1 MKTNLLKLKR
11 AFSYVLFVLLTGIL
25 AIAKANP
32 QSNNQILNE
41 TFESYTVGNKIA
53 TEANL
58 AGNNWW
64 TTWSEGPGSPE
75 DGVVAEYGGTKC
87 GYYTQGNDQVLILN
101 ENNDGIYNLEFDML
115 IPEGKKGYFNIL
127 HDFAGAQGS
136 QWAFAAFI
144 NMDNNGNFTEGEGTF
159 FIDGATLNQN
169 VFVFD
174 EWMHFRFNISTDNDL
189 AHLYYS
195 TETTYQEE
203 QLLFYWQW
211 SHDTNGNSCGKQLDA
226 VNFYGGYSDVHF
238 YIDNI
243 SLGLVASAF
252 VVDGIKY
259 LINDDGTSVT
269 VKGLADGVNASG
281 DLNIPATVTFNEI
294 VYNVTK
300 IADYAFDGEYGF
312 SGTLTIPAYIT
323 NIGSR
328 AFRDCSGFTTLNYN
342 AINCS
347 FGNSV
352 FEDNQI
358 STLNIGN
365 GVEVI
370 PSMGL
375 SGLTGTL
382 TIPNSVTSIDA
393 EAFRGTG
400 FNGTLTIPE
409 GVTSIGRR
417 AFNETGFTTI
427 NYNAINCVMGAQFDE
442 WENTYTYECV
452 FEWCQNLE
460 TLNIGENV
468 QTISPSAFNVDGFT
482 GDLVI
487 PSSVTAIG
495 ANAFKETHFDGS
507 LTIPENVTTIGRDA
521 FYETGFTTINYN
533 AIDCVMGEGVDWE
546 NNVSYECVFGH
557 CYDLETLNIGENV
570 QVISPKAFN
579 VNGFTG
585 NLVIPNSVT
594 TIGDEAF
601 SGTNFNGALTIPENI
616 TTIGRGAF
624 YNTLFTTIN
633 YNAINCVLGESLD
646 WENNVSYECVFN
658 NCYYLETLNL
668 GENVQIIPTRAFN
681 VEGFSS
687 TLVIPNSVTTIGDYA
702 FSGTGF
708 TGDLVIPN
716 SVTTIGTS
724 AFYNAGFNGAL
735 TIPENIATIGREA
748 FRETGF
754 ITINYNAINCVMGEG
769 VDWENN
775 VSYECVFGWCQN
787 LETLN
792 IGENVQTISPSAF
805 NVDGFTGDLVIPSS
819 VTAIGANAFAE
830 TGFNGT
836 MTMSNAVTSIGA
848 YAFYNTQFSGTLTIP
863 SSVTHIGSGAFYGT
877 GFTTLNYNIPNYD
890 EEITSSYD
898 GPFSGMNSLTT
909 LNIGNNVEV
918 IPNYMFNITSLT
930 GDLDIPNS
938 VTIIGNYAFAET
950 GFNGSLIIPNS
961 VTYIGSN
968 AFDATDFDGTL
979 TIGNSVTSIG
989 EHAFGGVGFTG
1000 NLVIPNSVQTI
1011 ANGAFAG
1018 CGFDGTLTL
1027 GNSVTSIGEYAFGS
1041 VSFTGDL
1048 VIPNSVLTI
1057 GEEAF
1062 EGCEGFTGNL
1072 TIGNAVTSIGNSA
1085 FSNCYGFSGS
1095 LILGNSVETIGNRA
1109 FYGCGGFHGELTLP
1123 ETVTYIGD
1131 GAFRSCDELTK
1142 VNYNATNCTY
1152 MGNSNSPVFYDCVSI
1167 NQINIG
1173 ANVENIPNY
1182 AFKRCSNVTAMN
1194 VAAGVPPT
1202 IYSSTFGTV
1211 SRSIPVSVPFGTRE
1225 VYLTA
1230 PYWSEFINISDDYT
1244 PTQYD
1249 YHWTVNVN
1257 QFGGDMTIIGVIQI
1271 NGVEQENPALEIGA
1285 FCGTECRGR
1294 QMLTYYS
1301 QIDRYQVLLML
1312 YGEDGDVF
1320 SFRLYN
1326 HENEEELLLGSEN
1339 EVTFVTN
1346 ATLGLPLDPYV
1357 FNFVSKQTTTLN
1369 SGWSWYSTYIEQGGI
1384 DGLEMIENSLG
1395 EAGLM
1400 IQSRNNGYV
1409 EAFDYN
1415 NSVVWYGTLNAIEN
1429 EQMYKVHTNASC
1441 NVVMTGVSATMSN
1454 HPITINSGWN
1464 WIGFPS
1470 GRNLNL
1476 NTALSGMTPEIN
1488 DIIKGRNG
1496 YATYVSYNE
1505 NNTWYGTLNVLESGQ
1520 GYMYLSNSETPKTLV
1535 YQTGRDAELFNN
1547 ITADGNI
1554 YKPVSERFA
1563 DNMTITAIVDMDD
1576 VELKSE
1582 SYEIAAFVGDE
1593 CRGSVKL
1600 MYVEPFDRYVA
1611 FLTVFGEQSEE
1622 MRFVLTNNNDVFSS
1636 TEHISFINDG
1646 VVGTLTE
1653 PAIIHFGTMN
1663 LVDENNQTVSVYPN
1677 PTNGVFNVYCNGIK
1691 RIEVINTVGQL
1702 VKDMNVSDDS
1712 VAIDLSNEKAGV
1724 YMLRVI
1730 TDNEIIVK
1738 RVIKE

>member
-1 MKTNLLKLKR
+1 
-11 AFSYVLFVLLTGIL
+11 
-25 AIAKANP
+25 
-32 QSNNQILNE
+32 
-41 TFESYTVGNKIA
+41 
-53 TEANL
+53 
-58 AGNNWW
+58 
-64 TTWSEGPGSPE
+64 
-75 DGVVAEYGGTKC
+75 
-87 GYYTQGNDQVLILN
+87 
-101 ENNDGIYNLEFDML
+101 
-115 IPEGKKGYFNIL
+115 
-127 HDFAGAQGS
+127 
-136 QWAFAAFI
+136 
-144 NMDNNGNFTEGEGTF
+144 
-159 FIDGATLNQN
+159 
-169 VFVFD
+169 
-174 EWMHFRFNISTDNDL
+174 
-189 AHLYYS
+189 
-195 TETTYQEE
+195 
-203 QLLFYWQW
+203 
-211 SHDTNGNSCGKQLDA
+211 
-226 VNFYGGYSDVHF
+226 
-238 YIDNI
+238 
-243 SLGLVASAF
+243 
-252 VVDGIKY
+252 
-259 LINDDGTSVT
+259 
-269 VKGLADGVNASG
+269 
-281 DLNIPATVTFNEI
+281 
-294 VYNVTK
+294 
-300 IADYAFDGEYGF
+300 
-312 SGTLTIPAYIT
+312 
-323 NIGSR
+323 
-328 AFRDCSGFTTLNYN
+328 
-342 AINCS
+342 
-347 FGNSV
+347 
-352 FEDNQI
+352 
-358 STLNIGN
+358 
-365 GVEVI
+365 
-370 PSMGL
+370 
-375 SGLTGTL
+375 
-382 TIPNSVTSIDA
+382 
-393 EAFRGTG
+393 
-400 FNGTLTIPE
+400 
-409 GVTSIGRR
+409 
-417 AFNETGFTTI
+417 
-427 NYNAINCVMGAQFDE
+427 MGAQFDE

-452 FEWCQNLE
+452 FGWCQNLETLNIGENVQTISPYAFCVDGFTGDLIIPNSVTTIGASAFNNTNFNGTLTIPENVTTIGSNAFYRTQFTTINYNAIDCVMGEGVDWENNVSYECVFGWCQNLE

-507 LTIPENVTTIGRDA
+507 LTIPENVTTIGRGA
-521 FYETGFTTINYN
+521 FYNTLFTTINYN
-533 AIDCVMGEGVDWE
+533 AINCVLGESLDWE
-546 NNVSYECVFGH
+546 NNVSYECVFNN
-557 CYDLETLNIGENV
+557 CYYLETLNLGENV

-735 TIPENIATIGREA
+735 TIPENVTTIGRDA
-748 FRETGF
+748 FYETGF
-754 ITINYNAINCVMGEG
+754 TTINYNAIDCVMGEG

-1048 VIPNSVLTI
+1048 VIPNSVITI
-1057 GEEAF
+1057 GDNAF
-1062 EGCEGFTGNL
+1062 SYCQGFTGSL
-1072 TIGNAVTSIGNSA
+1072 TIGNAVTTIGASA
-1085 FSNCYGFSGS
+1085 FNSCYGFSENLIMGS
-1095 LILGNSVETIGNRA
+1095 SVETIGSNA
-1109 FYGCGGFHGELTLP
+1109 FYGCGGFKGEITLP
-1123 ETVTYIGD
+1123 ATVNYIGD
-1131 GAFRSCDELTK
+1131 AAFRSCDEITK
-1142 VNYNATNCTY
+1142 INYNATNCTY

-1167 NQINIG
+1167 SQINIG
-1173 ANVENIPNY
+1173 ENVESIPNY

-1202 IYSSTFGTV
+1202 IGSSTFGTV
-1211 SRSIPVSVPFGTRE
+1211 SRSIPVSVPYGTRE
-1225 VYLTA
+1225 AYRTA
-1230 PYWSEFINISDDYT
+1230 PYWSEFLNIHDDYT

-1249 YHWTVNVN
+1249 YYWTVDVN
-1257 QFGGDMTIIGVIQI
+1257 QFSSDMTIIGVIQI

>member
-53 TEANL
+53 SEANL

-64 TTWSEGPGSPE
+64 TTWSSEPGSSE
-75 DGVVAEYGGTKC
+75 DGVVAEYNDTKC
-87 GYYTQGNDQVLILN
+87 GFVSGSTDQVILFGGY
-101 ENNDGIYNLEFDML
+101 EEGIFNLELDVL
-115 IPEGKKGYFNIL
+115 IPNEKTGYFNIL
-127 HDFAGAQGS
+127 HSFSGGSSKWALEAYLHYQGNES
-136 QWAFAAFI
+136 NPYHGLIKVGGGF
-144 NMDNNGNFTEGEGTF
+144 NG
-159 FIDGATLNQN
+159 DAP
-169 VFVFD
+169 VVYD
-174 EWMHFRFNISTDNDL
+174 EWMHFRININMGTDV
-189 AHLYYS
+189 AILYYS
-195 TETTYQEE
+195 SESTYTEE
-203 QLLFYWQW
+203 QQICQWQW
-211 SHDTNGNSCGKQLDA
+211 STNAGGDTYGPKLDGMDFFCPL
-226 VNFYGGYSDVHF
+226 NTSEF

-243 SLGLVASAF
+243 SLSYDDSYIPTTPII
-252 VVDGIKY
+252 DGIKY
-259 LINDDGTSVT
+259 SINEDGTSVT
-269 VKGLADGVNASG
+269 VEGLAPNTTASG
-281 DLNIPATVTFNEI
+281 DLNIPATITFNETQ
-294 VYNVTK
+294 YDVTA
-300 IADYAFDGEYGF
+300 INENAF
-312 SGTLTIPAYIT
+312 
-323 NIGSR
+323 
-328 AFRDCSGFTTLNYN
+328 YN
-342 AINCS
+342 AG
-347 FGNSV
+347 F
-352 FEDNQI
+352 
-358 STLNIGN
+358 
-365 GVEVI
+365 
-370 PSMGL
+370 
-375 SGLTGTL
+375 TGTL
-382 TIPNSVTSIDA
+382 TIPNSVTNIGANAFKDNSFTGSLILPNTMNSIGDN
-393 EAFRGTG
+393 AFSNAGFTGGTLTTPHSITNIGSNVFGSYWSFGSSG
-400 FNGTLTIPE
+400 FSTLNYNITNFDYDGNNNPFSNMNNLTTLNIGDNVVSIPQEMFYNFQGLTGELTIPE
-409 GVTSIGRR
+409 GITSIGRG
-417 AFNETGFTTI
+417 AFYKTSFTTI
-427 NYNAINCVMGAQFDE
+427 NYNAINCEMGAQFDE
-442 WENTYTYECV
+442 LENTY
-452 FEWCQNLE
+452 
-460 TLNIGENV
+460 
-468 QTISPSAFNVDGFT
+468 
-482 GDLVI
+482 
-487 PSSVTAIG
+487 
-495 ANAFKETHFDGS
+495 
-507 LTIPENVTTIGRDA
+507 
-521 FYETGFTTINYN
+521 
-533 AIDCVMGEGVDWE
+533 
-546 NNVSYECVFGH
+546 SYECVFGW
-557 CYDLETLNIGENV
+557 CQN
-570 QVISPKAFN
+570 
-579 VNGFTG
+579 
-585 NLVIPNSVT
+585 
-594 TIGDEAF
+594 
-601 SGTNFNGALTIPENI
+601 
-616 TTIGRGAF
+616 
-624 YNTLFTTIN
+624 
-633 YNAINCVLGESLD
+633 
-646 WENNVSYECVFN
+646 
-658 NCYYLETLNL
+658 LETLNL

-775 VSYECVFGWCQN
+775 VSYECVFGSWYGSP

-792 IGENVQTISPSAF
+792 IGENVQVIPINAF
-805 NVDGFTGDLVIPSS
+805 AVENAFSGDLVIPNS
-819 VTAIGANAFAE
+819 VTMIGSAAFYN

-836 MTMSNAVTSIGA
+836 LTMSNAVTGIGA
-848 YAFYNTQFSGTLTIP
+848 YAFCNAQFTGALTIP
-863 SSVTHIGSGAFYGT
+863 STITYIGENAFNNNR
-877 GFTTLNYNIPNYD
+877 FTILNYNIANYE
-890 EEITSSYD
+890 EEISSYD
-898 GPFSGMNSLTT
+898 NPFRGLNNLTT
-909 LNIGNNVEV
+909 LNIGDNVVV
-918 IPNYMFNITSLT
+918 IPNNIFGQMTALT
-930 GDLDIPNS
+930 G
-938 VTIIGNYAFAET
+938 E
-950 GFNGSLIIPNS
+950 LIIPNS
-961 VTYIGSN
+961 VTYIGNS
-968 AFDATDFDGTL
+968 AFAGDGFN
-979 TIGNSVTSIG
+979 GS
-989 EHAFGGVGFTG
+989 
-1000 NLVIPNSVQTI
+1000 LVIPNSVTYI
-1011 ANGAFAG
+1011 GESAFQYT
-1018 CGFDGTLTL
+1018 GFDGTLTL
-1027 GNSVTSIGEYAFGS
+1027 GNSVTTIGAYAFAGVSFTGDLEIPNSVLTISDGAFATDSYYGSNSFDGNLTIGNSVTMIGEGAFAS
-1041 VSFTGDL
+1041 TNFTGDL
-1048 VIPNSVLTI
+1048 VIPNSVITI
-1057 GEEAF
+1057 GDNAF
-1062 EGCEGFTGNL
+1062 SYCQGFTGSL
-1072 TIGNAVTSIGNSA
+1072 TIGNAVTTIGASA
-1085 FSNCYGFSGS
+1085 FNSCYGFSGS
-1095 LILGNSVETIGNRA
+1095 LIMGSSVETIGSNA
-1109 FYGCGGFHGELTLP
+1109 FYGCGGFKGEITLP
-1123 ETVTYIGD
+1123 ATVNYIGD
-1131 GAFRSCDELTK
+1131 AAFRSCDEITK
-1142 VNYNATNCTY
+1142 INYNATNCTY

-1167 NQINIG
+1167 GQINIG
-1173 ANVENIPNY
+1173 ENVESIPNY

-1202 IYSSTFGTV
+1202 IGSSTFGTV
-1211 SRSIPVSVPFGTRE
+1211 SRSIPVSVPYGTRE
-1225 VYLTA
+1225 AYRTA
-1230 PYWSEFINISDDYT
+1230 PYWSEFLNIHDDYT

-1249 YHWTVNVN
+1249 YYWTVDVN
-1257 QFGGDMTIIGVIQI
+1257 QFSSDMTIIGVIQI

>member
-1 MKTNLLKLKR
+1 MD
-11 AFSYVLFVLLTGIL
+11 FFC
-25 AIAKANP
+25 P
-32 QSNNQILNE
+32 LN
-41 TFESYTVGNKIA
+41 T
-53 TEANL
+53 
-58 AGNNWW
+58 
-64 TTWSEGPGSPE
+64 SE
-75 DGVVAEYGGTKC
+75 
-87 GYYTQGNDQVLILN
+87 
-101 ENNDGIYNLEFDML
+101 
-115 IPEGKKGYFNIL
+115 
-127 HDFAGAQGS
+127 
-136 QWAFAAFI
+136 
-144 NMDNNGNFTEGEGTF
+144 
-159 FIDGATLNQN
+159 
-169 VFVFD
+169 
-174 EWMHFRFNISTDNDL
+174 
-189 AHLYYS
+189 
-195 TETTYQEE
+195 
-203 QLLFYWQW
+203 
-211 SHDTNGNSCGKQLDA
+211 
-226 VNFYGGYSDVHF
+226 F

-243 SLGLVASAF
+243 SLSYDDSYIPTTPII
-252 VVDGIKY
+252 DGIKY
-259 LINDDGTSVT
+259 SINEDGTSVT
-269 VKGLADGVNASG
+269 VEGLAPNTTASG
-281 DLNIPATVTFNEI
+281 DLNIPATITFNETQ
-294 VYNVTK
+294 YDVTK
-300 IADYAFDGEYGF
+300 IASEAFSNTGF
-312 SGTLTIPAYIT
+312 NGTLTLPSSIT
-323 NIGSR
+323 FIGES
-328 AFRDCSGFTTLNYN
+328 AFYHSGFTTLNYN
-342 AINCS
+342 ITNLEYDEDDYYGGPFYGLS
-347 FGNSV
+347 NSLT
-352 FEDNQI
+352 
-358 STLNIGN
+358 TLNIGDN
-365 GVEVI
+365 VETI
-370 PSMGL
+370 PANMFNFFTS
-375 SGLTGTL
+375 LTGTL
-382 TIPNSVTSIDA
+382 TIPESM
-393 EAFRGTG
+393 
-400 FNGTLTIPE
+400 
-409 GVTSIGRR
+409 TSIGRN
-417 AFNETGFTTI
+417 AFYRTAFTTI
-427 NYNAINCVMGAQFDE
+427 NYNAINCEMGAQFDE
-442 WENTYTYECV
+442 LENTYTYECV
-452 FEWCQNLE
+452 FGWCQNLE

-468 QTISPSAFNVDGFT
+468 QTISPYAFCVDGFT
-482 GDLVI
+482 GDLII
-487 PSSVTAIG
+487 PNSVTTIG
-495 ANAFKETHFDGS
+495 ASAFNNTNFNGT
-507 LTIPENVTTIGRDA
+507 LTIPENVTTIGSNA
-521 FYETGFTTINYN
+521 FYRTQFTTINYN
-533 AIDCVMGEGVDWE
+533 AINCVMGEGVDWYD
-546 NNVSYECVFGH
+546 NHPSYECVFRQ
-557 CYDLETLNIGENV
+557 CEYLETLYIGENV

-775 VSYECVFGWCQN
+775 VSYECVFGGCQN

-792 IGENVQTISPSAF
+792 IGENVQTISPHAF
-805 NVDGFTGDLVIPSS
+805 CVDGFTGDLVIPNS
-819 VTAIGANAFAE
+819 VTTIGNYAFAE

-848 YAFYNTQFSGTLTIP
+848 YAFDNTQFSGTLTIP

-890 EEITSSYD
+890 EEITSSYYD

-918 IPNYMFNITSLT
+918 IPNNIFGQMTALT
-930 GDLDIPNS
+930 GELIIPNS
-938 VTIIGNYAFAET
+938 VTYIGNSAFAGD
-950 GFNGSLIIPNS
+950 GFNGSLVIPNS

-1167 NQINIG
+1167 SQINIG
-1173 ANVENIPNY
+1173 ENVESIPNY

-1202 IYSSTFGTV
+1202 IGSSTFGTV
-1211 SRSIPVSVPFGTRE
+1211 SRSIPVSVPYGTRE
-1225 VYLTA
+1225 AYRTA
-1230 PYWSEFINISDDYT
+1230 PYWSEFLNIHDDYT

-1249 YHWTVNVN
+1249 YYWTVDVN
-1257 QFGGDMTIIGVIQI
+1257 QFSSDMTIIGVIQI

>member
-53 TEANL
+53 SEANL

-64 TTWSEGPGSPE
+64 TTWSSEPGSSE
-75 DGVVAEYGGTKC
+75 DGVVAEYNDTKC
-87 GYYTQGNDQVLILN
+87 GFVSGSTDQVILFGGY
-101 ENNDGIYNLEFDML
+101 EEGIFNLELDVL
-115 IPEGKKGYFNIL
+115 IPNEKTGYFNIL
-127 HDFAGAQGS
+127 HSFSGGSSKWALEAYLHYQGNES
-136 QWAFAAFI
+136 NPYHGLIKVGGGF
-144 NMDNNGNFTEGEGTF
+144 NG
-159 FIDGATLNQN
+159 DAP
-169 VFVFD
+169 VVYD
-174 EWMHFRFNISTDNDL
+174 EWMHFRININMGTDV
-189 AHLYYS
+189 AILYYS
-195 TETTYQEE
+195 SESTYTEE
-203 QLLFYWQW
+203 QQICQWQW
-211 SHDTNGNSCGKQLDA
+211 STNAGGDTYGPKLDGMDFFCPL
-226 VNFYGGYSDVHF
+226 NTSEF

-243 SLGLVASAF
+243 SLSYDDSYIPTTPII
-252 VVDGIKY
+252 DGIKY
-259 LINDDGTSVT
+259 SINEDGTSVT
-269 VKGLADGVNASG
+269 VEGLAPNTTASG
-281 DLNIPATVTFNEI
+281 DLNIPATITFNETQ
-294 VYNVTK
+294 YDVTA
-300 IADYAFDGEYGF
+300 INENAF
-312 SGTLTIPAYIT
+312 
-323 NIGSR
+323 
-328 AFRDCSGFTTLNYN
+328 YN
-342 AINCS
+342 AG
-347 FGNSV
+347 F
-352 FEDNQI
+352 
-358 STLNIGN
+358 
-365 GVEVI
+365 
-370 PSMGL
+370 
-375 SGLTGTL
+375 TGTL
-382 TIPNSVTSIDA
+382 TIPNSVTNIGANAFKDNSFTGSLILPNTMNSIGDN
-393 EAFRGTG
+393 AFSNAGFTGGTLTTPHSITNIGSNVFGSYWSFGSSG
-400 FNGTLTIPE
+400 FSTLNYNITNFDYDGNNNPFSNMNNLTTLNIGDNVVSIPQEMFYNFQGLTGELTIPE
-409 GVTSIGRR
+409 GITSIGRG
-417 AFNETGFTTI
+417 AFYKTSFTTI
-427 NYNAINCVMGAQFDE
+427 NYNAINCEMGAQFDE
-442 WENTYTYECV
+442 LENTY
-452 FEWCQNLE
+452 
-460 TLNIGENV
+460 
-468 QTISPSAFNVDGFT
+468 
-482 GDLVI
+482 
-487 PSSVTAIG
+487 
-495 ANAFKETHFDGS
+495 
-507 LTIPENVTTIGRDA
+507 
-521 FYETGFTTINYN
+521 
-533 AIDCVMGEGVDWE
+533 
-546 NNVSYECVFGH
+546 SYECVFGW
-557 CYDLETLNIGENV
+557 CQN
-570 QVISPKAFN
+570 
-579 VNGFTG
+579 
-585 NLVIPNSVT
+585 
-594 TIGDEAF
+594 
-601 SGTNFNGALTIPENI
+601 
-616 TTIGRGAF
+616 
-624 YNTLFTTIN
+624 
-633 YNAINCVLGESLD
+633 
-646 WENNVSYECVFN
+646 
-658 NCYYLETLNL
+658 LETLNL

-775 VSYECVFGWCQN
+775 VSYECVFGSWYGSP

-792 IGENVQTISPSAF
+792 IGENVQVIPINAF
-805 NVDGFTGDLVIPSS
+805 AVENAFSGDLVIPNS
-819 VTAIGANAFAE
+819 VTMIGSAAFYN

-836 MTMSNAVTSIGA
+836 LTMSNAVTGIGA
-848 YAFYNTQFSGTLTIP
+848 YAFCNAQFTGALTIP
-863 SSVTHIGSGAFYGT
+863 STITYIGENAFNNNR
-877 GFTTLNYNIPNYD
+877 FTILNYNIANYE
-890 EEITSSYD
+890 EEISSYD
-898 GPFSGMNSLTT
+898 NPFRGLNNLTT
-909 LNIGNNVEV
+909 LNIGDNVVV
-918 IPNYMFNITSLT
+918 IPNNIFGQMTALT
-930 GDLDIPNS
+930 G
-938 VTIIGNYAFAET
+938 E
-950 GFNGSLIIPNS
+950 LIIPNS
-961 VTYIGSN
+961 VTYIGNS
-968 AFDATDFDGTL
+968 AFAGDGFN
-979 TIGNSVTSIG
+979 GS
-989 EHAFGGVGFTG
+989 
-1000 NLVIPNSVQTI
+1000 LVIPNSVTYI
-1011 ANGAFAG
+1011 GESAFQYT
-1018 CGFDGTLTL
+1018 GFDGTLTL
-1027 GNSVTSIGEYAFGS
+1027 GNSVTTIGAYAFAGVSFTGDLEIPNSVLTISDGAFATDSYYGSNSFDGNLTIGNSVTMIGEGAFAS
-1041 VSFTGDL
+1041 TNFTGDL
-1048 VIPNSVLTI
+1048 VIPNSVITI
-1057 GEEAF
+1057 GDNAF
-1062 EGCEGFTGNL
+1062 SYCQGFTGSL
-1072 TIGNAVTSIGNSA
+1072 TIGNAVTTIGASA
-1085 FSNCYGFSGS
+1085 FNSCYGFSGS
-1095 LILGNSVETIGNRA
+1095 LIMGSSVETIGSNA
-1109 FYGCGGFHGELTLP
+1109 FYGCGGFKGEITLP
-1123 ETVTYIGD
+1123 ATITYIGD
-1131 GAFRSCDELTK
+1131 AAFRSCDEITK
-1142 VNYNATNCTY
+1142 INYNATNCTY

-1167 NQINIG
+1167 GQINIG
-1173 ANVENIPNY
+1173 ENVESIPNY

-1202 IYSSTFGTV
+1202 IGSSTFGTV
-1211 SRSIPVSVPFGTRE
+1211 SRSIPVSVPYGTRE
-1225 VYLTA
+1225 AYRTA
-1230 PYWSEFINISDDYT
+1230 PYWSEFLNIHDDYT

-1249 YHWTVNVN
+1249 YYWTVDVN
-1257 QFGGDMTIIGVIQI
+1257 QFSSDMTIIGVIQI

>member
-1 MKTNLLKLKR
+1 MKTNLLKLR
-11 AFSYVLFVLLTGIL
+11 TAFSYVLCVLLTGSL

-32 QSNNQILNE
+32 QSNIQVLNE

-53 TEANL
+53 EEAYV

-64 TTWSEGPGSPE
+64 TTWSNDPGSLE
-75 DGVVAEYGGTKC
+75 DGVVADYGGTKC
-87 GYYTQGNDQVLILN
+87 GYYTQGNDQVLLLN
-101 ENNDGIYNLEFDML
+101 ENNDGVYNLEFDML

-127 HDFAGAQGS
+127 HNFAGALGS

-144 NMDNNGNFTEGEGTF
+144 NMDNNGYFTDGEGTF
-159 FIDGATLNQN
+159 FIDGETLNQN

-174 EWMHFRFNISTDNDL
+174 EWMHFRFYISTDNDL
-189 AHLYYS
+189 ARLYYS

-211 SHDTNGNSCGKQLDA
+211 SHDTNGNDCGKQLDA
-226 VNFYGGYSDVHF
+226 MNFYGGYSDVCF

-243 SLGLVASAF
+243 SLELNASAF

-259 LINDDGTSVT
+259 LINGDGSTVT

-281 DLNIPATVTFNEI
+281 DLNIPATVTINEV

-300 IADYAFDGEYGF
+300 IADNAFDGEYGF
-312 SGTLTIPAYIT
+312 SGTLTIPASIT

-328 AFRDCSGFTTLNYN
+328 AFRFCSGFTTLNYN

-352 FEDNQI
+352 FENNQI

-382 TIPNSVTSIDA
+382 TIPNSVTCIGSAAFSGCSGLTGNLIIPNSVTSIDA

-400 FNGTLTIPE
+400 FDGTLTIPN

-427 NYNAINCVMGAQFDE
+427 NYNAINCVMGAQFNE

-452 FEWCQNLE
+452 FGYCQNLE
-460 TLNIGENV
+460 NLNIGENV
-468 QTISPSAFNVDGFT
+468 QTISPNAFYVDGFT

-487 PSSVTAIG
+487 PNSVITIG
-495 ANAFKETHFDGS
+495 ANAFSETNFDGT
-507 LTIPENVTTIGRDA
+507 LTIPENVTTIGR
-521 FYETGFTTINYN
+521 
-533 AIDCVMGEGVDWE
+533 
-546 NNVSYECVFGH
+546 
-557 CYDLETLNIGENV
+557 
-570 QVISPKAFN
+570 
-579 VNGFTG
+579 
-585 NLVIPNSVT
+585 
-594 TIGDEAF
+594 
-601 SGTNFNGALTIPENI
+601 
-616 TTIGRGAF
+616 GAF
-624 YNTLFTTIN
+624 YRTQFT
-633 YNAINCVLGESLD
+633 
-646 WENNVSYECVFN
+646 
-658 NCYYLETLNL
+658 
-668 GENVQIIPTRAFN
+668 
-681 VEGFSS
+681 
-687 TLVIPNSVTTIGDYA
+687 
-702 FSGTGF
+702 
-708 TGDLVIPN
+708 
-716 SVTTIGTS
+716 
-724 AFYNAGFNGAL
+724 
-735 TIPENIATIGREA
+735 
-748 FRETGF
+748 
-754 ITINYNAINCVMGEG
+754 TINYNAINCVMGEG
-769 VDWENN
+769 VDWGNN
-775 VSYECVFGWCQN
+775 ISYECVFGQCEY

-792 IGENVQTISPSAF
+792 IGENVQVIPTCAF
-805 NVDGFTGDLVIPSS
+805 NVYYGFTGDLVIPNS
-819 VTAIGANAFAE
+819 VTTIGNYAFAE

-863 SSVTHIGSGAFYGT
+863 SSVTYIGSGAFYGT
-877 GFTTLNYNIPNYD
+877 GYTTLNYNIPNYD

-898 GPFSGMNSLTT
+898 GPFSGMNNLTT
-909 LNIGNNVEV
+909 LNLGNNVEV
-918 IPNYMFNITSLT
+918 IPNYMFNITSLM

-1109 FYGCGGFHGELTLP
+1109 FYGCGGFNGELTLP
-1123 ETVTYIGD
+1123 ETVAYIGD
-1131 GAFRSCDELTK
+1131 AAFRSCDEITK

-1152 MGNSNSPVFYDCVSI
+1152 MGNSNSPVFYDCISI

-1182 AFKRCSNVTAMN
+1182 AFKRCSNVTSMN
-1194 VAAGVPPT
+1194 VAATVPPT

-1225 VYLTA
+1225 VYRTA

-1257 QFGGDMTIIGVIQI
+1257 QFSSDMTVIGVIQI
-1271 NGVEQENPALEIGA
+1271 NGVEQENMALEIGA
-1285 FCGTECRGR
+1285 FCGSECRGR
-1294 QMLTYYS
+1294 QMLTYYP

-1312 YGEDGDVF
+1312 YGEDGDEF
-1320 SFRLYN
+1320 TFRLYN

-1339 EVTFVTN
+1339 EITFETN
-1346 ATLGLPLDPYV
+1346 ATIGLPLNPYV
-1357 FNFVSKQTTTLN
+1357 FNFISMQNTALN
-1369 SGWSWYSTYIEQGGI
+1369 SGWNWYSTYIEQNGI
-1384 DGLEMIENSLG
+1384 NGLEMLENSLG

-1400 IQSRNNGYV
+1400 IQSRTNGYV
-1409 EAFDYN
+1409 EAFEYN
-1415 NSVVWYGTLNAIEN
+1415 DNIVWYGTLNSITN
-1429 EQMYKVHTNASC
+1429 EQMYKVRTNASC
-1441 NVVMTGVSATMSN
+1441 NVMMTGLSATMSN
-1454 HPITINSGWN
+1454 HPITINNGWN

-1470 GRNLNL
+1470 GYNLSV
-1476 NTALSGMTPEIN
+1476 NTALAGITPEIN
-1488 DIIKGRNG
+1488 DMIKGRNG

-1505 NNTWYGTLNVLESGQ
+1505 NNFWYGTLNVLEPGQ

-1535 YQTGRDAELFNN
+1535 YQTGNRDANLLYNV
-1547 ITADGNI
+1547 IADGNMF
-1554 YKPVSERFA
+1554 KPVSDRFA
-1563 DNMTITAIVDMDD
+1563 DNMTITAIVELDD
-1576 VELKSE
+1576 IELTSE
-1582 SYEIAAFVGDE
+1582 NYELAAFVGDE

-1600 MYVEPFDRYVA
+1600 MYVEPFNRYVA
-1611 FLTVFGEQSEE
+1611 FLTVFGDESEE
-1622 MRFVLTNNNDVFSS
+1622 MRFVLADDNNVLNS
-1636 TEHISFINDG
+1636 TEKIMFVNDG
-1646 VVGTLTE
+1646 VVGNLMD
-1653 PAIIHFGTMN
+1653 PAIIHFGT
-1663 LVDENNQTVSVYPN
+1663 LSVENENSQAISVYPN
-1677 PTNGVFNVYCNGIK
+1677 PTSGLINIYCNDVK
-1691 RIEVINTVGQL
+1691 RIEVINAVGQI
-1702 VKDMNVSDDS
+1702 VMDMNVVDGSAS
-1712 VAIDLSNEKAGV
+1712 IDLSNQNVGV

-1730 TDNEIIVK
+1730 TNNETIVK
-1738 RVIKE
+1738 RIIKE

>member
-1 MKTNLLKLKR
+1 M
-11 AFSYVLFVLLTGIL
+11 G
-25 AIAKANP
+25 
-32 QSNNQILNE
+32 
-41 TFESYTVGNKIA
+41 
-53 TEANL
+53 
-58 AGNNWW
+58 
-64 TTWSEGPGSPE
+64 EGV
-75 DGVVAEYGGTKC
+75 DW
-87 GYYTQGNDQVLILN
+87 
-101 ENNDGIYNLEFDML
+101 ENNV
-115 IPEGKKGYFNIL
+115 
-127 HDFAGAQGS
+127 S
-136 QWAFAAFI
+136 
-144 NMDNNGNFTEGEGTF
+144 
-159 FIDGATLNQN
+159 
-169 VFVFD
+169 
-174 EWMHFRFNISTDNDL
+174 
-189 AHLYYS
+189 
-195 TETTYQEE
+195 
-203 QLLFYWQW
+203 
-211 SHDTNGNSCGKQLDA
+211 
-226 VNFYGGYSDVHF
+226 
-238 YIDNI
+238 
-243 SLGLVASAF
+243 
-252 VVDGIKY
+252 
-259 LINDDGTSVT
+259 
-269 VKGLADGVNASG
+269 
-281 DLNIPATVTFNEI
+281 
-294 VYNVTK
+294 
-300 IADYAFDGEYGF
+300 
-312 SGTLTIPAYIT
+312 
-323 NIGSR
+323 
-328 AFRDCSGFTTLNYN
+328 
-342 AINCS
+342 
-347 FGNSV
+347 
-352 FEDNQI
+352 
-358 STLNIGN
+358 
-365 GVEVI
+365 
-370 PSMGL
+370 
-375 SGLTGTL
+375 
-382 TIPNSVTSIDA
+382 
-393 EAFRGTG
+393 
-400 FNGTLTIPE
+400 
-409 GVTSIGRR
+409 
-417 AFNETGFTTI
+417 
-427 NYNAINCVMGAQFDE
+427 
-442 WENTYTYECV
+442 YECV
-452 FEWCQNLE
+452 FGGCQNLE

-468 QTISPSAFNVDGFT
+468 QTISPHAFCVD
-482 GDLVI
+482 
-487 PSSVTAIG
+487 
-495 ANAFKETHFDGS
+495 
-507 LTIPENVTTIGRDA
+507 
-521 FYETGFTTINYN
+521 
-533 AIDCVMGEGVDWE
+533 
-546 NNVSYECVFGH
+546 
-557 CYDLETLNIGENV
+557 
-570 QVISPKAFN
+570 
-579 VNGFTG
+579 
-585 NLVIPNSVT
+585 
-594 TIGDEAF
+594 
-601 SGTNFNGALTIPENI
+601 
-616 TTIGRGAF
+616 
-624 YNTLFTTIN
+624 
-633 YNAINCVLGESLD
+633 
-646 WENNVSYECVFN
+646 
-658 NCYYLETLNL
+658 
-668 GENVQIIPTRAFN
+668 
-681 VEGFSS
+681 
-687 TLVIPNSVTTIGDYA
+687 
-702 FSGTGF
+702 GF

-716 SVTTIGTS
+716 SVTTIG
-724 AFYNAGFNGAL
+724 
-735 TIPENIATIGREA
+735 
-748 FRETGF
+748 
-754 ITINYNAINCVMGEG
+754 NY
-769 VDWENN
+769 
-775 VSYECVFGWCQN
+775 
-787 LETLN
+787 
-792 IGENVQTISPSAF
+792 
-805 NVDGFTGDLVIPSS
+805 
-819 VTAIGANAFAE
+819 AFAE

-848 YAFYNTQFSGTLTIP
+848 YAFDNTQFSGTLTIP

-1027 GNSVTSIGEYAFGS
+1027 GNSVTSIGDYAFGG

-1062 EGCEGFTGNL
+1062 VGCEGFTGNL

-1131 GAFRSCDELTK
+1131 GSFRSCDELTK

-1202 IYSSTFGTV
+1202 IGSSTFGTV
-1211 SRSIPVSVPFGTRE
+1211 SRSIPVSVPYGTRE
-1225 VYLTA
+1225 AYRTA
-1230 PYWSEFINISDDYT
+1230 PYWSEFLNIHDDYT

-1249 YHWTVNVN
+1249 YYWTADVN
-1257 QFGGDMTIIGVIQI
+1257 QFSSDMTIIGVIQI

>member
-53 TEANL
+53 SEANL

-64 TTWSEGPGSPE
+64 TTWSSEPGSSE
-75 DGVVAEYGGTKC
+75 DGVVAEYNDTKC
-87 GYYTQGNDQVLILN
+87 GFVSGSTDQVILFGGY
-101 ENNDGIYNLEFDML
+101 EEGIFNLELDVL
-115 IPEGKKGYFNIL
+115 IPNEKTGYFNIL
-127 HDFAGAQGS
+127 HSFSGGSSKWALEAYLHYQGNES
-136 QWAFAAFI
+136 NPYHGLIKVGGGF
-144 NMDNNGNFTEGEGTF
+144 NG
-159 FIDGATLNQN
+159 DAP
-169 VFVFD
+169 VVYD
-174 EWMHFRFNISTDNDL
+174 EWMHFRININMGTDV
-189 AHLYYS
+189 AILYYS
-195 TETTYQEE
+195 SESTYTEE
-203 QLLFYWQW
+203 QQICQWQW
-211 SHDTNGNSCGKQLDA
+211 STNAGGDTYGPKLDGMDFFCPL
-226 VNFYGGYSDVHF
+226 NTSEF

-243 SLGLVASAF
+243 SLSYDDSYIPTTPII
-252 VVDGIKY
+252 DGIKY
-259 LINDDGTSVT
+259 SINEDGTSVT
-269 VKGLADGVNASG
+269 VEGLAPNTTASG
-281 DLNIPATVTFNEI
+281 DLNIPATITFNETQ
-294 VYNVTK
+294 YDVTA
-300 IADYAFDGEYGF
+300 INENAF
-312 SGTLTIPAYIT
+312 
-323 NIGSR
+323 
-328 AFRDCSGFTTLNYN
+328 YN
-342 AINCS
+342 AG
-347 FGNSV
+347 F
-352 FEDNQI
+352 
-358 STLNIGN
+358 
-365 GVEVI
+365 
-370 PSMGL
+370 
-375 SGLTGTL
+375 TGTL
-382 TIPNSVTSIDA
+382 TIPNSVTNIGANAFKDNSFTGSLILPNTMNSIGDN
-393 EAFRGTG
+393 AFSNAGFTGGTLTTPHSITNIGSNVFGSYWSFGSSG
-400 FNGTLTIPE
+400 FSTLNYNITNFDYDGNNNPFSNMNNLTTLNIGDNVVSIPQEMFYNFQGLTGELTIPE
-409 GVTSIGRR
+409 GITSIGRG
-417 AFNETGFTTI
+417 AFYKTSFTTI
-427 NYNAINCVMGAQFDE
+427 NYNAINCEMGAQFDE
-442 WENTYTYECV
+442 LENTYSYECV
-452 FEWCQNLE
+452 FGWCQNLE

-468 QTISPSAFNVDGFT
+468 QTISPYAFCVDGFT
-482 GDLVI
+482 GDLII
-487 PSSVTAIG
+487 PNSVTTIG
-495 ANAFKETHFDGS
+495 ASAFNNTNFNGT

-521 FYETGFTTINYN
+521 FYRT
-533 AIDCVMGEGVDWE
+533 
-546 NNVSYECVFGH
+546 
-557 CYDLETLNIGENV
+557 
-570 QVISPKAFN
+570 Q
-579 VNGFTG
+579 
-585 NLVIPNSVT
+585 
-594 TIGDEAF
+594 
-601 SGTNFNGALTIPENI
+601 
-616 TTIGRGAF
+616 
-624 YNTLFTTIN
+624 FTTIN
-633 YNAINCVLGESLD
+633 YNAINCVMGEGVD
-646 WENNVSYECVFN
+646 WYDNPSYECVFRQ
-658 NCYYLETLNL
+658 CEYLETLYI

-775 VSYECVFGWCQN
+775 VSYECVFGSWYGSP

-792 IGENVQTISPSAF
+792 IGENVQVIPINAF
-805 NVDGFTGDLVIPSS
+805 AVENAFSGDLVIPNS
-819 VTAIGANAFAE
+819 VTMIGSAAFYN

-836 MTMSNAVTSIGA
+836 LTMSNAVTGIGA
-848 YAFYNTQFSGTLTIP
+848 YAFCNAQFTGALTIP
-863 SSVTHIGSGAFYGT
+863 STITYIGENAFNNNR
-877 GFTTLNYNIPNYD
+877 FTILNYNIANYE
-890 EEITSSYD
+890 EEISSYD
-898 GPFSGMNSLTT
+898 NPFRGLNNLTT
-909 LNIGNNVEV
+909 LNIGDNVVV
-918 IPNYMFNITSLT
+918 IPNNIFGQMTALT
-930 GDLDIPNS
+930 G
-938 VTIIGNYAFAET
+938 E
-950 GFNGSLIIPNS
+950 LIIPNS
-961 VTYIGSN
+961 VTYIGNS
-968 AFDATDFDGTL
+968 AFAGDGFN
-979 TIGNSVTSIG
+979 GS
-989 EHAFGGVGFTG
+989 
-1000 NLVIPNSVQTI
+1000 LVIPNSVTYI
-1011 ANGAFAG
+1011 GESAFQYT
-1018 CGFDGTLTL
+1018 GFDGTLTL
-1027 GNSVTSIGEYAFGS
+1027 GNSVTTIGAYAFAGVSFTGDLEIPNSVLTISDGAFAMDSYYYGSNSFDGNLTIGNSVTIIGENAFARTN
-1041 VSFTGDL
+1041 FTGDL
-1048 VIPNSVLTI
+1048 VIPNSVITI
-1057 GEEAF
+1057 GDNAF
-1062 EGCEGFTGNL
+1062 SYCQGFTGSL
-1072 TIGNAVTSIGNSA
+1072 TIGNAVTTIGASA
-1085 FSNCYGFSGS
+1085 FNSCYGFSENLIMGS
-1095 LILGNSVETIGNRA
+1095 SVETIGSNA
-1109 FYGCGGFHGELTLP
+1109 FYGCGGFKGEITLP
-1123 ETVTYIGD
+1123 ATVNYIGD
-1131 GAFRSCDELTK
+1131 AAFRSCDEITK
-1142 VNYNATNCTY
+1142 INYNATNCTY

-1167 NQINIG
+1167 SQINIG
-1173 ANVENIPNY
+1173 ENVESIPNY

-1202 IYSSTFGTV
+1202 IGSSTFGTV
-1211 SRSIPVSVPFGTRE
+1211 SRSIPVSVPYGTRE
-1225 VYLTA
+1225 AYRTA
-1230 PYWSEFINISDDYT
+1230 PYWSEFLNIHDDYT

-1249 YHWTVNVN
+1249 YYWTVDVN
-1257 QFGGDMTIIGVIQI
+1257 QFSSDMTIIGVIQI

>member
-53 TEANL
+53 SEANL

-64 TTWSEGPGSPE
+64 TTWSSEPGSSE
-75 DGVVAEYGGTKC
+75 DGVVAEYNDTKC
-87 GYYTQGNDQVLILN
+87 GFVSGSTDQVILFGGY
-101 ENNDGIYNLEFDML
+101 EEGIFNLELDVL
-115 IPEGKKGYFNIL
+115 IPNEKTGYFNIL
-127 HDFAGAQGS
+127 HSFSGGSSKWALEAYLHYQGNES
-136 QWAFAAFI
+136 NPYHGLIKVGGGF
-144 NMDNNGNFTEGEGTF
+144 NG
-159 FIDGATLNQN
+159 DAP
-169 VFVFD
+169 VVYD
-174 EWMHFRFNISTDNDL
+174 EWMHFRININMGTDV
-189 AHLYYS
+189 AILYYS
-195 TETTYQEE
+195 SESTYTEE
-203 QLLFYWQW
+203 QQICQWQW
-211 SHDTNGNSCGKQLDA
+211 STNAGGDTYGPKLDGMDFFCPL
-226 VNFYGGYSDVHF
+226 NTSEF

-243 SLGLVASAF
+243 SLSYDDSYIPTTPII
-252 VVDGIKY
+252 DGIKY
-259 LINDDGTSVT
+259 SINEDGTSVT
-269 VKGLADGVNASG
+269 VEGLAPNTTASG
-281 DLNIPATVTFNEI
+281 DLNIPATITFNETQ
-294 VYNVTK
+294 YDVTK
-300 IADYAFDGEYGF
+300 IASEAFSNTGF
-312 SGTLTIPAYIT
+312 NGTLTLPSSIT
-323 NIGSR
+323 FIGES
-328 AFRDCSGFTTLNYN
+328 AFYHSCFNTLNYN
-342 AINCS
+342 IANLEYDEDDYYGGPFYGLS
-347 FGNSV
+347 NSLT
-352 FEDNQI
+352 
-358 STLNIGN
+358 TLNIGDN
-365 GVEVI
+365 VETI
-370 PSMGL
+370 PANMFNFFTS
-375 SGLTGTL
+375 LTGTL
-382 TIPNSVTSIDA
+382 TIPESM
-393 EAFRGTG
+393 
-400 FNGTLTIPE
+400 
-409 GVTSIGRR
+409 TSIGRN
-417 AFNETGFTTI
+417 AFYRTAFTTI
-427 NYNAINCVMGAQFDE
+427 NYNAINCEMGAQFDE
-442 WENTYTYECV
+442 LENTYTYECV
-452 FEWCQNLE
+452 FGWCQNLE

-468 QTISPSAFNVDGFT
+468 QTISPYAFCVDGFT
-482 GDLVI
+482 GDLII
-487 PSSVTAIG
+487 PNSVTTIG
-495 ANAFKETHFDGS
+495 ASAFNNTNFNGT
-507 LTIPENVTTIGRDA
+507 LTIPENVTTIGSNA
-521 FYETGFTTINYN
+521 FYRT
-533 AIDCVMGEGVDWE
+533 
-546 NNVSYECVFGH
+546 
-557 CYDLETLNIGENV
+557 
-570 QVISPKAFN
+570 Q
-579 VNGFTG
+579 
-585 NLVIPNSVT
+585 
-594 TIGDEAF
+594 
-601 SGTNFNGALTIPENI
+601 
-616 TTIGRGAF
+616 
-624 YNTLFTTIN
+624 FTTIN
-633 YNAINCVLGESLD
+633 YNAINCVMGEEVD
-646 WENNVSYECVFN
+646 WYDNPSYECVFRQ
-658 NCYYLETLNL
+658 CEYLETLYI

-792 IGENVQTISPSAF
+792 IGENVQVIPINAF
-805 NVDGFTGDLVIPSS
+805 AVENAFSGDLVIPNS
-819 VTAIGANAFAE
+819 VTMIGSAAFYN

-836 MTMSNAVTSIGA
+836 LTMSNAVTGIGA
-848 YAFYNTQFSGTLTIP
+848 YAFCNAQFTGALTIP
-863 SSVTHIGSGAFYGT
+863 STITYIGENAFNNNR
-877 GFTTLNYNIPNYD
+877 FTILNYNIPNYD

-918 IPNYMFNITSLT
+918 IPNNIFGQMTALT
-930 GDLDIPNS
+930 G
-938 VTIIGNYAFAET
+938 E
-950 GFNGSLIIPNS
+950 LIIPNS
-961 VTYIGSN
+961 VTYIGNS
-968 AFDATDFDGTL
+968 AFAGDGFN
-979 TIGNSVTSIG
+979 GS
-989 EHAFGGVGFTG
+989 
-1000 NLVIPNSVQTI
+1000 LVIPNSVTYI
-1011 ANGAFAG
+1011 GESAFQYT
-1018 CGFDGTLTL
+1018 GFDGTLTL
-1027 GNSVTSIGEYAFGS
+1027 GNSVTTIGAYAFAGVSFTGDLEIPNSVLTISDGAFATDSYYGSNSFDGNLTIGNSVTIIGEYAFARTN
-1041 VSFTGDL
+1041 FTGDL
-1048 VIPNSVLTI
+1048 VIPNSVITI
-1057 GEEAF
+1057 GDNAF
-1062 EGCEGFTGNL
+1062 SYCQGFTGSL
-1072 TIGNAVTSIGNSA
+1072 TIGNAVTTIGASA
-1085 FSNCYGFSGS
+1085 FNSCYGFSENLIMGS
-1095 LILGNSVETIGNRA
+1095 SVETIGSNA
-1109 FYGCGGFHGELTLP
+1109 FYGCGGFKGEITLP
-1123 ETVTYIGD
+1123 ATVNYIGD
-1131 GAFRSCDELTK
+1131 AAFRSCDEITK
-1142 VNYNATNCTY
+1142 INYNATNCTY

-1167 NQINIG
+1167 SQINIG
-1173 ANVENIPNY
+1173 ENVESIPNY

-1202 IYSSTFGTV
+1202 IGSSTFGTV
-1211 SRSIPVSVPFGTRE
+1211 SRSIPVSVPYGTRE
-1225 VYLTA
+1225 AYRTA
-1230 PYWSEFINISDDYT
+1230 PYWSEFLNIHDDYT

-1249 YHWTVNVN
+1249 YYWTVDVN
-1257 QFGGDMTIIGVIQI
+1257 QFSSDMTIIGVIQI

-1576 VELKSE
+1576 VELKLE

-1611 FLTVFGEQSEE
+1611 FLTVFGEQSEK

>member
-11 AFSYVLFVLLTGIL
+11 AFSYVLCVLLTGSL

-53 TEANL
+53 SEANL

-211 SHDTNGNSCGKQLDA
+211 SHDTNGNSCGEQLDA

-323 NIGSR
+323 NIGSK

-365 GVEVI
+365 GVEVL

-382 TIPNSVTSIDA
+382 TMPNSVTYIGEAAFRDCSGLTGNLIIPSSVTSIDA

-452 FEWCQNLE
+452 F
-460 TLNIGENV
+460 
-468 QTISPSAFNVDGFT
+468 
-482 GDLVI
+482 
-487 PSSVTAIG
+487 
-495 ANAFKETHFDGS
+495 K
-507 LTIPENVTTIGRDA
+507 
-521 FYETGFTTINYN
+521 
-533 AIDCVMGEGVDWE
+533 
-546 NNVSYECVFGH
+546 
-557 CYDLETLNIGENV
+557 
-570 QVISPKAFN
+570 
-579 VNGFTG
+579 
-585 NLVIPNSVT
+585 
-594 TIGDEAF
+594 
-601 SGTNFNGALTIPENI
+601 
-616 TTIGRGAF
+616 
-624 YNTLFTTIN
+624 
-633 YNAINCVLGESLD
+633 
-646 WENNVSYECVFN
+646 
-658 NCYYLETLNL
+658 
-668 GENVQIIPTRAFN
+668 
-681 VEGFSS
+681 
-687 TLVIPNSVTTIGDYA
+687 
-702 FSGTGF
+702 
-708 TGDLVIPN
+708 
-716 SVTTIGTS
+716 
-724 AFYNAGFNGAL
+724 
-735 TIPENIATIGREA
+735 
-748 FRETGF
+748 
-754 ITINYNAINCVMGEG
+754 
-769 VDWENN
+769 
-775 VSYECVFGWCQN
+775 WCQN

-968 AFDATDFDGTL
+968 AFGATDFDGTL

-1062 EGCEGFTGNL
+1062 VGCEGFTGNL

-1167 NQINIG
+1167 SQINIG
-1173 ANVENIPNY
+1173 ENVESIPNY

-1194 VAAGVPPT
+1194 VAADVPPT
-1202 IYSSTFGTV
+1202 IGSSTFGTV
-1211 SRSIPVSVPFGTRE
+1211 SRSIPVSVPYGTRE
-1225 VYLTA
+1225 AYRTA
-1230 PYWSEFINISDDYT
+1230 PYWSEFLNIHDDYT

-1249 YHWTVNVN
+1249 YYWTVDVN
-1257 QFGGDMTIIGVIQI
+1257 QFSSDMTIIGVIQI

-1312 YGEDGDVF
+1312 YGEDGDVL

-1339 EVTFVTN
+1339 EITFETN
-1346 ATLGLPLDPYV
+1346 ASLGLPLNPYV
-1357 FNFVSKQTTTLN
+1357 FNFISMQTTALN

>member
-53 TEANL
+53 SEANL

-64 TTWSEGPGSPE
+64 TTWSSEPGSSE
-75 DGVVAEYGGTKC
+75 DGVVAEYNDTKC
-87 GYYTQGNDQVLILN
+87 GFVSGSTDQVILFGGY
-101 ENNDGIYNLEFDML
+101 EEGIFNLELDVL
-115 IPEGKKGYFNIL
+115 IPNEKTGYFNIL
-127 HDFAGAQGS
+127 HSFSGGSSKWALEAYLHYQGNES
-136 QWAFAAFI
+136 NPYHGLIKVGGGF
-144 NMDNNGNFTEGEGTF
+144 NG
-159 FIDGATLNQN
+159 DAP
-169 VFVFD
+169 VVYD
-174 EWMHFRFNISTDNDL
+174 EWMHFRININMGTDV
-189 AHLYYS
+189 AILYYS
-195 TETTYQEE
+195 SESTYTEE
-203 QLLFYWQW
+203 QQICQWQW
-211 SHDTNGNSCGKQLDA
+211 STNAGGDTYGPKLDGMDFFCPL
-226 VNFYGGYSDVHF
+226 NTSEF

-243 SLGLVASAF
+243 SLSYDDSYIPTTPII
-252 VVDGIKY
+252 DGIKY
-259 LINDDGTSVT
+259 SINEDGTSVT
-269 VKGLADGVNASG
+269 VEGLAPNTTASG
-281 DLNIPATVTFNEI
+281 DLNIPATITFNETQ
-294 VYNVTK
+294 YDVTA
-300 IADYAFDGEYGF
+300 INENAF
-312 SGTLTIPAYIT
+312 
-323 NIGSR
+323 
-328 AFRDCSGFTTLNYN
+328 YN
-342 AINCS
+342 AG
-347 FGNSV
+347 F
-352 FEDNQI
+352 
-358 STLNIGN
+358 
-365 GVEVI
+365 
-370 PSMGL
+370 
-375 SGLTGTL
+375 TGTL
-382 TIPNSVTSIDA
+382 TIPNSVTNIGANAFKDNSFTGSLILPNTMNSIGDN
-393 EAFRGTG
+393 AFSNAGFTGGTLTTPHSITNIGSNVFGSYWSFGSSG
-400 FNGTLTIPE
+400 FSTLNYNITNFDYDGNNNPFSNMNNLTTLNIGDNVVSIPQEMFYNFQGLTGELTIPE
-409 GVTSIGRR
+409 GITSIGRG
-417 AFNETGFTTI
+417 AFYKTSFTTI
-427 NYNAINCVMGAQFDE
+427 NYNAINCEMGAQFDE
-442 WENTYTYECV
+442 LENTYTYECV
-452 FEWCQNLE
+452 FGWCQNLE
-460 TLNIGENV
+460 TLNI
-468 QTISPSAFNVDGFT
+468 
-482 GDLVI
+482 
-487 PSSVTAIG
+487 
-495 ANAFKETHFDGS
+495 
-507 LTIPENVTTIGRDA
+507 
-521 FYETGFTTINYN
+521 
-533 AIDCVMGEGVDWE
+533 
-546 NNVSYECVFGH
+546 
-557 CYDLETLNIGENV
+557 
-570 QVISPKAFN
+570 
-579 VNGFTG
+579 
-585 NLVIPNSVT
+585 
-594 TIGDEAF
+594 
-601 SGTNFNGALTIPENI
+601 
-616 TTIGRGAF
+616 
-624 YNTLFTTIN
+624 
-633 YNAINCVLGESLD
+633 
-646 WENNVSYECVFN
+646 
-658 NCYYLETLNL
+658 

-775 VSYECVFGWCQN
+775 VSYECVFGSWYGSP

-792 IGENVQTISPSAF
+792 IGENVQVIPINAF
-805 NVDGFTGDLVIPSS
+805 AVENAFSGDLVIPNS
-819 VTAIGANAFAE
+819 VTMIGSAAFYN

-836 MTMSNAVTSIGA
+836 LTMSNAVTGIGA
-848 YAFYNTQFSGTLTIP
+848 YAFCNAQFTGALTIP
-863 SSVTHIGSGAFYGT
+863 STITYIGENAFNNNR
-877 GFTTLNYNIPNYD
+877 FTILNYNIANYE
-890 EEITSSYD
+890 EEISSYD
-898 GPFSGMNSLTT
+898 NPFRGLNNLTT
-909 LNIGNNVEV
+909 LNIGDNVVV
-918 IPNYMFNITSLT
+918 IPNNIFGQMTALT
-930 GDLDIPNS
+930 G
-938 VTIIGNYAFAET
+938 E
-950 GFNGSLIIPNS
+950 LIIPNS
-961 VTYIGSN
+961 VTYIGNS
-968 AFDATDFDGTL
+968 AFAGDGFN
-979 TIGNSVTSIG
+979 GS
-989 EHAFGGVGFTG
+989 
-1000 NLVIPNSVQTI
+1000 LVIPNSVTYI
-1011 ANGAFAG
+1011 GESAFQYT
-1018 CGFDGTLTL
+1018 GFDGTLTL
-1027 GNSVTSIGEYAFGS
+1027 GNSVTTIGAYAFAGVSFTGDLEIPNSVLTISDGAFAMDSYYYGSNSFDGNLTIGNSVTIIGENAFARTN
-1041 VSFTGDL
+1041 FTGDL
-1048 VIPNSVLTI
+1048 VIPNSVITI
-1057 GEEAF
+1057 GDNAF
-1062 EGCEGFTGNL
+1062 SYCQGFTGSL
-1072 TIGNAVTSIGNSA
+1072 TIGNAVTTIGASA
-1085 FSNCYGFSGS
+1085 FNSCYGFSENLIMGS
-1095 LILGNSVETIGNRA
+1095 SVETIGSNA
-1109 FYGCGGFHGELTLP
+1109 FYGCGGFKGEITLP
-1123 ETVTYIGD
+1123 ATVNYIGD
-1131 GAFRSCDELTK
+1131 AAFRSCDEITK
-1142 VNYNATNCTY
+1142 INYNATNCTY

-1167 NQINIG
+1167 SQINIG
-1173 ANVENIPNY
+1173 ENVESIPNY

-1202 IYSSTFGTV
+1202 IGSSTFGTV
-1211 SRSIPVSVPFGTRE
+1211 SRSIPVSVPYGTRE
-1225 VYLTA
+1225 AYRTA
-1230 PYWSEFINISDDYT
+1230 PYWSEFLNIHDDYT

-1249 YHWTVNVN
+1249 YYWTVDVN
-1257 QFGGDMTIIGVIQI
+1257 QFSSDMTIIGVIQI

-1415 NSVVWYGTLNAIEN
+1415 NSVVWYGTLNTIEN

-1691 RIEVINTVGQL
+1691 RIEMINTVGQL